1 LALGPGIVTRRPLIL
16 QLVYSPSRWKKT
28 RKSESDGS
36 GDESPDLEEAEPEEW
51 GKFSHIKDKVR
62 KFKSSG
68 LRGKYYL
75 KITSKTLNF
84 VGKLVEGPSHQGRIH
99 DFSYVSQSFRMYNL
113 VLRAR
118 MREAPRGV
126 CPPGILY
133 F

>member
-1 LALGPGIVTRRPLIL
+1 MIVYYINQLSLALGPGIVTRRPLIL

-68 LRGKYYL
+68 LRGN
-75 KITSKTLNF
+75 TT
-84 VGKLVEGPSHQGRIH
+84 
-99 DFSYVSQSFRMYNL
+99 
-113 VLRAR
+113 
-118 MREAPRGV
+118 
-126 CPPGILY
+126 
-133 F
+133 